1 MLILLV
7 YVFCVFLPDNNLS
20 LLLHYFIVYKSHPF
34 PHLHFLLHQMDPKL
48 RPSFPDI
55 VRHLEEI
62 LARLKVEEM
71 HECVPLSGDNDK
83 KTIPKGKSTAQ
94 NLTL

>member
-1 MLILLV
+1 MVTFLMLCNLFPSALIPFPYLN
-7 YVFCVFLPDNNLS
+7 FFLP
-20 LLLHYFIVYKSHPF
+20 
-34 PHLHFLLHQMDPKL
+34 QMDPKL

-71 HECVPLSGDNDK
+71 EHECVPLSGDNDM
-83 KTIPKGKSTAQ
+83 KTIPKGISPAQ
-94 NLTL
+94 NHTDMPSEL

>member
-1 MLILLV
+1 MSAVCTMFLDIKLILLRISI
-7 YVFCVFLPDNNLS
+7 FFLP
-20 LLLHYFIVYKSHPF
+20 
-34 PHLHFLLHQMDPKL
+34 QMDPKL

-62 LARLKVEEM
+62 LARLKVQEVE

-83 KTIPKGKSTAQ
+83 KTIPKGNSAAQ
-94 NLTL
+94 NL